1 MDRDLRE
8 RLIASKTVFEGR
20 LISVSVDEV
29 ELADGRRTRREVVH
43 HPGAAAVVP
52 VLPDGRVVMI
62 RQYRHATGS
71 VLYELPAGLCEP
83 GEAPVECARR
93 ELGEEVGYQAE
104 EMELLFS
111 VYLSPGYSSEL
122 IHVFLAGGLRPVEA
136 EADAD
141 EQVVPV
147 ALPLDAVV
155 AMIARG
161 EVQNAAAVCGV
172 LAAAQRAS
180 ARERGESPRT
190 IE

>member
-136 EADAD
+136 KPDPD

-180 ARERGESPRT
+180 VRRKGSRPRH
-190 IE
+190 

>member
-1 MDRDLRE
+1 MDRELRE

-29 ELADGRRTRREVVH
+29 ELTNGRRTRREVVH

-52 VLPDGRVVMI
+52 MLPDGRVVLI

-122 IHVFLAGGLRPVEA
+122 IHVFLASGLRPV

-155 AMIARG
+155 GMIARG

-172 LAAAQRAS
+172 LAAAQRAC

>member
-71 VLYELPAGLCEP
+71 VLYELPAGLCES

-93 ELGEEVGYQAE
+93 ELGEEVGYQAQ

-136 EADAD
+136 KPDPD

-180 ARERGESPRT
+180 VRRKGSRPRH
-190 IE
+190 